1 MSFSLDVSKI
11 FTVFTSLTD
20 IEEQIAKNGGR
31 IVDLKDPKLTH
42 IVLDQRDASR
52 RIELMT
58 RTSK

>member
-1 MSFSLDVSKI
+1 MSFSLDAPKYLSS
-11 FTVFTSLTD
+11 FTSLAD
-20 IEEQIAKNGGR
+20 IEEQITKNGGR
-31 IVDLKDPKLTH
+31 IVDLNDPKLTH